1 MTKQIDKDF
10 ARADARALRA
20 AVKISNELDRT
31 IRDLPET
38 VAPQYVLETIILPE
52 LMRRQRWLMQLIM
65 EDYDTRE
72 AYYAALARVPASA
85 P

>member
-1 MTKQIDKDF
+1 MTTIDKDF

-20 AVKISNELDRT
+20 AVKISNELDSM

-72 AYYAALARVPASA
+72 AYYAALARIPASA

>member
-1 MTKQIDKDF
+1 MTHPDKDF

-20 AVKISNELDRT
+20 AVKISDELSRMV
-31 IRDLPET
+31 RDLPET
-38 VAPQYVLETIILPE
+38 VAMQYVLNTTILPE
-52 LMRRQRWLMQLIM
+52 LIQRQPIIMQLIM

-72 AYYAALARVPASA
+72 AYYAALARIPAT